1 MKLNEK
7 LVIYGTRVI
16 LVPYDKE
23 HVEKYHGWMQN
34 KDILEATA
42 SEPLSIENEYKMQES
57 WRNDEDK
64 LTFIVLSAQDIED
77 GHGELD
83 AMIGDVNLFLNDPED
98 DCCGEVE
105 VMIAESRARQKGCA
119 TEALKLLMGYCY
131 DKIKVS
137 KFIAKIGK
145 HNLKSYSLFKN
156 KLKFRYESE
165 SEIFEEFTM
174 ELVIDEKGRKVL
186 NVPFLE
192 LERNDSWNG
201 PGEMPYLKP
210 AEEFVKPADV
220 VEVEKVKQEAEENAV
235 DKMYLCT
242 ESASED
248 EDGKDNDAPPVDEE
262 PVMGSNAAAWGSV
275 GQGDGDGA
283 NPQPKK
289 QKLHFGGLN
298 MKKKKPVTT
307 PAVDFSAAP
316 DEFDEW

>member
-1 MKLNEK
+1 MGENEMKLNEK

-77 GHGELD
+77 GHGEL
-83 AMIGDVNLFLNDPED
+83 
-98 DCCGEVE
+98 E

-192 LERNDSWNG
+192 LKRNDSWNG

-210 AEEFVKPADV
+210 SEEFVKPADV
-220 VEVEKVKQEAEENAV
+220 VEVEKIKLEAEENAV

-248 EDGKDNDAPPVDEE
+248 ED
-262 PVMGSNAAAWGSV
+262 
-275 GQGDGDGA
+275 
-283 NPQPKK
+283 
-289 QKLHFGGLN
+289 
-298 MKKKKPVTT
+298 
-307 PAVDFSAAP
+307 
-316 DEFDEW
+316 